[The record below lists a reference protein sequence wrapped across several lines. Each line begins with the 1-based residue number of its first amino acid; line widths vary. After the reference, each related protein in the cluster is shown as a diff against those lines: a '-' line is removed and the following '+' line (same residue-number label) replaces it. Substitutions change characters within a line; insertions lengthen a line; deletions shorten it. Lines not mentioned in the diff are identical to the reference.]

1 MLFSIGHAFRRVD
14 QLLRLVAARFMRDQC
29 VQVAGNLTFTTLLAL
44 VPLFTIAFTL
54 FAAFPVF
61 EEWSNAFKAFLLTT
75 LVPEVSGKVITVY
88 MQQFADNAGKLTAVG
103 LVFLAVTALMLMASI
118 EQVFNL
124 VWRAPRPRSLV
135 QRLVIYW
142 TIITIGPLLI
152 GASLSLTS
160 WLFAQPVIAGP
171 SVSSVSSAQQALLKF
186 LPGLLNAA
194 AFALLYLMIPNR
206 KVLVKDA
213 LVGGIIAAVGFE
225 LMKRGFGLY
234 LQLFPTYDL
243 IYGTFA
249 IIPIFLLW
257 LYLSWLLVLAGAVAV
272 AVLPQWR
279 LEARRGRADDA
290 AALYRALRLIE
301 LLQRARS
308 GARAPTVA
316 DLVTRSGIAEE
327 DVEQLLEAMHAPGW
341 VRRVEPAGWVLAA
354 DLSALTLRAVY
365 RLFAVQAYAEERADG
380 ALLRAAGRLL
390 CEVESALDVPLERLL
405 ARDGA
410 EPWEPPSQPESHSAK
425 ETASP

>member
-1 MLFSIGHAFRRVD
+1 MSLSIGKGYRRSD
-14 QLLRLVAARFMRDQC
+14 ELLRRIAARFMQDQC
-29 VQVAGNLTFTTLLAL
+29 AQVAGNLTFTTLLAL

-61 EEWSNAFKAFLLTT
+61 EDWSNAFKAFLLTT

-103 LVFLAVTALMLMASI
+103 LVFLALTALMLMASI

-124 VWRAPRPRSLV
+124 IWRAPRPRTLV

-152 GASLSLTS
+152 GGSLSLTS
-160 WLFAQPVIAGP
+160 WLLAQPVAA
-171 SVSSVSSAQQALLKF
+171 VASVSSAQQALLRF
-186 LPGLLNAA
+186 LPVLLNAA
-194 AFALLYLMIPNR
+194 AFGLLYLMIPNR

-213 LVGGIIAAVGFE
+213 LVGGVIAAVGFE

-243 IYGTFA
+243 IYGTFS

-257 LYLSWLLVLAGAVAV
+257 LYLSWLLVLIGAVTV

-279 LEARRGRADDA
+279 LGARRGRAEDA
-290 AALYRALRLIE
+290 SALYRALRLIE
-301 LLQRARS
+301 LLHAARKQ
-308 GARAPTVA
+308 AEAPSMA
-316 DLVTRSGIAEE
+316 QLVGRSGIAED

-341 VRRVEPAGWVLAA
+341 TRRVEPGGWVLAA
-354 DLSALTLRAVY
+354 DLSALRLRDVY
-365 RLFAVQAYAEERADG
+365 RLFAVQAYVEERADG
-380 ALLRAAGRLL
+380 ELVRAAGRLL
-390 CEVESALDVPLERLL
+390 CALDHSLDVPLEALL
-405 ARDGA
+405 ARDAA
-410 EPWEPPSQPESHSAK
+410 ESWATPSQPAGPPEAQP
-425 ETASP
+425 ETASL